1 MILEVLSNLSHAV
14 VQRAEFLIQVVK
26 VIHYRIIEQLSLEKK
41 LLVPGALLYRS
52 HVHSKNILF

>member
-1 MILEVLSNLSHAV
+1 MKLLSNLSHAV

-41 LLVPGALLYRS
+41 LLVPGALLYRT
-52 HVHSKNILF
+52 HVHKNT

>member
-41 LLVPGALLYRS
+41 LLVPGALLYRTP
-52 HVHSKNILF
+52 VHKNT

>member
-26 VIHYRIIEQLSLEKK
+26 VIHCRIIEQLSLEKK
-41 LLVPGALLYRS
+41 LLVPGALLYRTP
-52 HVHSKNILF
+52 VHKNT